1 MDAAFEK
8 RIDRSLQH
16 KITAMKKIDF
26 IVENLDVLTEELS
39 SIFGGNSKPDRPIQ
53 CIGHGFVLPDKK
65 GREHVL

>member
-1 MDAAFEK
+1 
-8 RIDRSLQH
+8 
-16 KITAMKKIDF
+16 MKKIDF

-53 CIGHGFVLPDKK
+53 CIGHGIVLPEKK